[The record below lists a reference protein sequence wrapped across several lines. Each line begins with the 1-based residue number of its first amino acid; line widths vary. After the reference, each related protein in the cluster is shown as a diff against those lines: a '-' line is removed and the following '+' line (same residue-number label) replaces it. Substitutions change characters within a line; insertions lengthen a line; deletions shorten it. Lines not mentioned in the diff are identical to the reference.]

1 MSNGKVM
8 IIHLIAGL
16 IKKTLDKMRQYSPKP
31 HEPFRGDINLKGDL
45 SNYAINTYLK
55 KLQELILINYLQN
68 LL

>member
-8 IIHLIAGL
+8 IIHLIAEL

-45 SNYAINTYLK
+45 SNYAIKTYLK

>member
-1 MSNGKVM
+1 MSNGKAM
-8 IIHLIAGL
+8 IIHLIVGL

-31 HEPFRGDINLKGDL
+31 NEPFRGDISLKVDL
-45 SNYAINTYLK
+45 SNYAIKTYLK

>member
-8 IIHLIAGL
+8 IIHLIAEL

-45 SNYAINTYLK
+45 SNYAIKTYSK